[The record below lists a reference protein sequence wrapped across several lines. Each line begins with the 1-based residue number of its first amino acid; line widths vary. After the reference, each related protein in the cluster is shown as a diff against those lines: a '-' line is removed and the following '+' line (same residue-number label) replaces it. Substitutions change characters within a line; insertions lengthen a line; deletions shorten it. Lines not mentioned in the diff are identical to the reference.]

1 MLLKD
6 KLGNKGIIK
15 FKIIILVDEMDK
27 MKSLILKIFWNVLGL

>member
-27 MKSLILKIFWNVLGL
+27 MKSLILKIFWNVWGL